1 MRLLTRYQQ
10 TYIMQNSSKL
20 RLVMVL
26 LSLGLVLPCAEAK
39 KKDPAPTPITSVSA
53 LKAKIADL
61 TDAQAAQA
69 EKIFAAEA
77 AAIKALGDTP
87 DSAAVSKIQD
97 DTKTKIEAILTPAQK
112 AIFDAPV
119 KAKKKKNS
127 TSTPAPTP

>member
-1 MRLLTRYQQ
+1 
-10 TYIMQNSSKL
+10 
-20 RLVMVL
+20 MVL
-26 LSLGLVLPCAEAK
+26 LSLGLALPCAEAK
-39 KKDPAPTPITSVSA
+39 KKSTDSGAASVSITTVSA

-61 TDAQAAQA
+61 TDAQSAQA

-77 AAIKALGDTP
+77 DAIKALGDTP

>member
-1 MRLLTRYQQ
+1 
-10 TYIMQNSSKL
+10 MQNSHKL
-20 RLVMVL
+20 RFVMVL
-26 LSLGLVLPCAEAK
+26 LSLGLALPCAEAK
-39 KKDPAPTPITSVSA
+39 KKSTDSGAASVSITTVSA

-61 TDAQAAQA
+61 TDAQSAQA

-77 AAIKALGDTP
+77 DAIKALGDTP